1 MGIEGKKDI
10 LLQTAAFGC
19 GYFVGGTVLKLVG
32 VTSAPWL
39 PIMVKALIITSIYGL
54 LRLVNSTIERKW
66 QSDS

>member
-10 LLQTAAFGC
+10 LLQTVAFGC

-39 PIMVKALIITSIYGL
+39 PIMVKALIIMFP
-54 LRLVNSTIERKW
+54 
-66 QSDS
+66 

>member
-54 LRLVNSTIERKW
+54 LRLVNSTIERKVEV
-66 QSDS
+66 